1 MTESILQVVGLGKR
15 FGGLHVTRDLSLD
28 VRRHETHA
36 LIGPNGAGKTTLIN
50 QLHGGILPDAGTIRF
65 DGAEI
70 TREPVHRRALRG
82 VARSFQITS
91 IVADFTALQNVALAI
106 QARQGHS
113 FRFWRRADDDRR
125 LREPAME
132 CLRLV
137 NLGGRAH
144 AKAAHLSHGDRRQLE
159 IAIALAME
167 PKLLLLDEPMAG
179 MGRDES
185 LRLVQ
190 LLTSLKGR
198 YTIVMVEHDMDAVF
212 SLADRVS
219 VLVRGSVIATGTPAE
234 IGADPAVQAA
244 YLGHQHQGG

>member
-1 MTESILQVVGLGKR
+1 MTDVILEVAGLGKR
-15 FGGLHVTRDLSLD
+15 FGGLHATSNLSLD
-28 VRRHETHA
+28 VRRCETHA

-50 QLHGGILPDAGTIRF
+50 QLHGRIRPDSGVIRF

-70 TREPVHRRALRG
+70 TREAVHRRALRG
-82 VARSFQITS
+82 IARSFQITS
-91 IVADFTALQNVALAI
+91 IIPGFSVLQNVALAV

-113 FRFWRRADDDRR
+113 FRFWGRADDDAR
-125 LREPAME
+125 LSRPALD
-132 CLRLV
+132 CLKLV
-137 NLGGRAH
+137 NLQARAH
-144 AKAAHLSHGDRRQLE
+144 TPAAHLSHGDRRQLE

-190 LLTSLKGR
+190 LLASLKGR

-219 VLVRGSVIATGTPAE
+219 VLVRGTVIATGTPAE
-234 IGADPAVQAA
+234 IRANPAVQAA
-244 YLGHQHQGG
+244 YLGHQQ